1 MEAGSPTFVFKGDSG
16 GGEAQM
22 AFRKGAYSYIVYD
35 WNFRTDFGP
44 SGHHDQAFIQGVLVR
59 RDGRTLAD
67 LHCTHDPPDAA
78 SDLYHTGE
86 TAPAGEHV
94 DHSLWRPAE
103 GVQDAQRHRPMRV
116 GNAANCKAAT
126 SRTLERRSRLRAVAF
141 EKSDCASAVQ
151 TEQLRLCQATP

>member
-1 MEAGSPTFVFKGDSG
+1 MLISALVLALAAAPARPGAAAQLCEMASQTSYTCRLGAKTLAVCGKGVGATYRFGSRGRVDVEAGSPTFVFKGDSG

-22 AFRKGAYSYIVYD
+22 AFYRGAYSYVVYD
-35 WNFRTDFGP
+35 WTFRTNFGA

-67 LHCTHDPPDAA
+67 LHCTQDPPDAA

-94 DHSLWRPAE
+94 DHSP
-103 GVQDAQRHRPMRV
+103 
-116 GNAANCKAAT
+116 
-126 SRTLERRSRLRAVAF
+126 
-141 EKSDCASAVQ
+141 
-151 TEQLRLCQATP
+151 